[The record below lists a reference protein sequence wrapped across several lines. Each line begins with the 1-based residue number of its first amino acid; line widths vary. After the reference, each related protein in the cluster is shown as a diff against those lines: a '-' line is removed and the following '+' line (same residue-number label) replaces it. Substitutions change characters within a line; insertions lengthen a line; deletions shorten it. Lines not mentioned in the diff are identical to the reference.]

1 MRSQVVAC
9 ALPEKLNSAAE
20 IKPPTP
26 KTEAL
31 GTYALGKQSTYFI
44 DLNRRYLQPINLGIS
59 SDFNPEVVA

>member
-31 GTYALGKQSTYFI
+31 GTNASGNKAL
-44 DLNRRYLQPINLGIS
+44 IS
-59 SDFNPEVVA
+59 LISIVDIYSL